1 MPLTIETP
9 APDARDLLTQEEAHA
24 RAAAVSAVRYDLA
37 VQFAANAATFRGA
50 IGVEF
55 TLAAGA
61 AATAAA
67 RGVFLCFRGRTI
79 HAMRLNGV
87 AITAPD
93 WNGYRLVL
101 PAAGLKLGAVNRL
114 EVEYENAYDT
124 GGDGVFRFIDPEDN
138 GEYVYTNFEPY
149 ESHRMAPLFDQPD
162 IKGRLSL
169 RVLAPADWTVLA
181 NGGEAGV
188 SAAEPDGRSWRT
200 FIETPPLSSY
210 LYCLAVGTF
219 VGRRSE
225 VRIPGRAEAIPVG
238 LWSRRTL
245 ATFVEHDRF
254 LRLTEQA
261 FAFYADL
268 FGRAYPFDKL
278 DHIYCP
284 EFSTGAME
292 NVGLITYNEGYMFR
306 SAPTP
311 SDVTDLAEVVFHE
324 VAHMWFGDLV
334 TMRWWNDL
342 WLNESF
348 ATYVSYL
355 CLTEGSDFPGA
366 WREFNVQLKRWALA
380 EDDAPTTHPIAGLV
394 ADTDQTF
401 LNFDGITYGKGG
413 AVLKQLGARLG
424 RAGLSAGLHT
434 YFERHAYGN
443 ATLDDF
449 LAALEAGSGVPL
461 GDWSNQWLRTSG
473 PNRFAVAISP
483 TPGGRIA
490 RLSVNQE
497 VVSGDP
503 ILREHLIRI
512 ALLRPAA
519 NGGVAIEA
527 HEALISGAQS
537 DIAAAVGSPLPI
549 GAVPNLDDL
558 AVGKV
563 ALDDA
568 TLRLVEER
576 LEAIPDGLLRQVIW
590 TAIWELVRD
599 GRYPVARYAALL
611 VDRLPEEPEST
622 IVQQIAEST
631 ISSLLMRY
639 LPDGERERWGSRL
652 VDVARRRLARGGDE
666 GMRIIWSRILVLA
679 AVTPRDVEEGWQ
691 VATGE
696 TPLDGVEIDQDH
708 RWALLVRGASFGS
721 PQSAARLRAEALRD
735 PSDRGQR
742 ALISAAVAT
751 PEVAA
756 KHAAWARFFVPDG
769 YGSVVRTTAA
779 VAGFA
784 WPWQREL
791 LTPYLRQLPE
801 ALLALGAAD
810 STFARNWFRAASL
823 GLWGDPGAALVA
835 IDAFLVNVNDPAHA
849 IPEVDA
855 ARLRRLG
862 LTERDALQRILRQ
875 RSLAAG

>member
-1 MPLTIETP
+1 MPFTIDVP
-9 APDARDLLTQEEAHA
+9 SPDVRDLLTQEEAHG

-37 VQFAANAATFRGA
+37 VEFMASAATFRGSVS
-50 IGVEF
+50 VEF
-55 TLAAGA
+55 DLAAGA
-61 AATAAA
+61 EATAAA

-79 HAMRLNGV
+79 HSMRLNGV

-101 PAAGLKLGAVNRL
+101 PAKGLKFGATNRV
-114 EVEYENAYDT
+114 EVVYENSYDT

-138 GEYVYTNFEPY
+138 GEYIYTNFEPY
-149 ESHRMAPLFDQPD
+149 ESHRLAPLFDQPD

-169 RVLAPADWTVLA
+169 RILAPADWTVLA
-181 NGGEAGV
+181 NGREESI
-188 SAAEPDGRSWRT
+188 SAVEPDGRAWRR
-200 FIETPPLSSY
+200 FVETPPLSSY
-210 LYCLAVGTF
+210 LYCLALGAF

-225 VRIPGRAEAIPVG
+225 LRIPGRTEAVSVG
-238 LWSRRTL
+238 TWSRGSL
-245 ATFVEHDRF
+245 AKFVEHDRF
-254 LRLTEQA
+254 VRLTEQA
-261 FAFYADL
+261 FVFYAEL

-306 SAPTP
+306 SPPTP

-324 VAHMWFGDLV
+324 IAHMWFGDLV

-348 ATYVSYL
+348 ATYLSYL

-380 EDDAPTTHPIAGLV
+380 EDDAPTTHPIAGSV

-424 RAGLSAGLHT
+424 RAGLSAGLHI
-434 YFERHAYGN
+434 YFDRHSYGN

-449 LAALEAGSGVPL
+449 LDALQAGSGVPL

-473 PNRFAVAISP
+473 PNRFSVEVTP
-483 TPGGRIA
+483 TQGGRIG

-512 ALLRPAA
+512 ALLRPGS

-527 HEALISGAQS
+527 HEALIGGAQS
-537 DIAAAVGSPLPI
+537 IIPAAVGSPLPI

-558 AVGKV
+558 AVGKI
-563 ALDDA
+563 ALDEG
-568 TLRLVEER
+568 TIRFVEAR

-631 ISSLLMRY
+631 IGPLLMRY

-652 VDVARRRLARGGDE
+652 VDCARRRLARGGDA

-691 VATGE
+691 IATGE
-696 TPLDGVEIDQDH
+696 TTVEGAEIDQDH
-708 RWALLVRGASFGS
+708 RWTLLIRSASFGS
-721 PQSAARLRAEALRD
+721 PQGAERLRIEALRD

-742 ALISAAVAT
+742 ALISAAVAA

-756 KHAAWARFFVPDG
+756 KHAAWARLFLPGG

-791 LTPYLRQLPE
+791 LTPYMRQLPE
-801 ALLALGAAD
+801 ALLALGAVD

-823 GLWGDPGAALVA
+823 GLWGDPAAALTA
-835 IDAFLVNVNDPAHA
+835 IDTFLVNVDDPAHA

-875 RSLAAG
+875 RALAAS